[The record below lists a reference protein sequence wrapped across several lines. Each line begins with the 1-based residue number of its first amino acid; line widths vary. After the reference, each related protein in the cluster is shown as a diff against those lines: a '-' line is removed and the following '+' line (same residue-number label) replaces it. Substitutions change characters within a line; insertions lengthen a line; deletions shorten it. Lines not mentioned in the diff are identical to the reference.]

1 MHNRIREARCAKGVS
16 QVGLAKL
23 VSTTRAQIHRL
34 EHGKRGLSLEWMAR
48 IAQALDV
55 KIADLLPCEQI
66 EPASTAEAIAN
77 VSARLSDRDQ
87 RIVLSVAK
95 ALSEVGDAIA
105 PACHKALSGPLVAV
119 STDEP

>member
-1 MHNRIREARCAKGVS
+1 MHNRIREARRAKGVS
-16 QVGLAKL
+16 QLGLSKL
-23 VSTTRAQIHRL
+23 LGTTRAQIHRL

-55 KIADLLPCEQI
+55 KIADLLPYEQT

-77 VSARLSDRDQ
+77 VAARLSDRDQ
-87 RIVLSVAK
+87 HIVLSVAK
-95 ALSEVGDAIA
+95 ALSEVSDTIT